1 VAGKVKVGYLRVL
14 VVDDSRVS
22 RKTMQEM
29 LQQKGFKHFDEAEN
43 ANQAHEKMDALKYDV
58 VFLDWMMPGRSGIS
72 LLEEW
77 RADRR
82 FDDVAVVVA
91 SMQDDKRM
99 VAGAMRAGALSY
111 IVKPVTEDK
120 LQKGVE
126 DALEWLELRRKKR
139 EEETS

>member
-1 VAGKVKVGYLRVL
+1 MAKVKVGYLRVL

-29 LQQKGFKHFDEAEN
+29 LRQKGFKHFDEAEN

-82 FDDVAVVVA
+82 YDDVAVVVV

-99 VAGAMRAGALSY
+99 VAGALKAGALGY
-111 IVKPVTEDK
+111 IVKPVTGDK
-120 LQKGVE
+120 LQRGVE
-126 DALEWLELRRKKR
+126 DAVEWLELRRKMR
-139 EEETS
+139 EEQHN